1 MKQIAIAGKGGVG
14 KTTFT
19 ALMLRYL
26 LKNKQGKPILAVDA
40 DPNANL
46 NEALGL
52 EVENT
57 ISQILEDTKKPN
69 AVPTGMSKEMF
80 IEFKLSAALAE
91 TNNYDLLVMGNP
103 QGSGCYCYPNDLLR
117 KHLEKLR
124 TNYDYV
130 LVDNEAGLEHLSRRI
145 ISAVDMLIVVSDA
158 AARSIRSAARVREIA
173 EAVKLDIKEKYLIVT
188 KVTGN
193 ELELLQPEI
202 EKTGL
207 DFLGTIPLDP
217 MIAEYDVRG
226 QAVLELPDDAPS
238 VQAANAILQK
248 LAL

>member
-1 MKQIAIAGKGGVG
+1 
-14 KTTFT
+14 
-19 ALMLRYL
+19 
-26 LKNKQGKPILAVDA
+26 
-40 DPNANL
+40 
-46 NEALGL
+46 
-52 EVENT
+52 
-57 ISQILEDTKKPN
+57 
-69 AVPTGMSKEMF
+69 MF

-188 KVTGN
+188 KVTGH

-226 QAVLELPDDAPS
+226 QALLELPDDAPS

>member
-1 MKQIAIAGKGGVG
+1 
-14 KTTFT
+14 
-19 ALMLRYL
+19 
-26 LKNKQGKPILAVDA
+26 
-40 DPNANL
+40 
-46 NEALGL
+46 
-52 EVENT
+52 
-57 ISQILEDTKKPN
+57 
-69 AVPTGMSKEMF
+69 
-80 IEFKLSAALAE
+80 
-91 TNNYDLLVMGNP
+91 
-103 QGSGCYCYPNDLLR
+103 
-117 KHLEKLR
+117 
-124 TNYDYV
+124 
-130 LVDNEAGLEHLSRRI
+130 
-145 ISAVDMLIVVSDA
+145 LIVGSDA

-226 QAVLELPDDAPS
+226 QALLELPDDAPS